1 MKSEKMF
8 ADIMTR
14 PIQTTMRQITSKCP
28 AMELAKKRRDPD

>member
-1 MKSEKMF
+1 MKSEKTF

-14 PIQTTMRQITSKCP
+14 LFQTTVRQITSKCP